1 MRKKL
6 RPDVASDTSR
16 RNNNCVTITGQMKIT
31 VIRTNRQHQLCVTN
45 RSIGHLLERMLKD
58 DSKFTIQKFRDMVP
72 SMNFGYDG
80 YKDMP
85 TWHRVY
91 PAAEFQKDENGNL
104 RMKAFNGLLLL
115 SFRNILKPED
125 VQLVKKQAAF
135 LPSTLIAVTGADGR
149 SVEILV
155 KFSDEKGELP
165 TDEEHADRLYQSAYR
180 HILPIYQSV
189 IHAEIASQK
198 PSIRSYFLLTLD
210 TQPYYNPQAVALKV
224 DEKLMLQEP
233 TPSIPEAKSDPT
245 DKKEKGMK
253 GSKENIEKMMKY
265 LNEKYDLRYN
275 MVMKYTEYV
284 PKDKEWIGFQAV
296 EPRVQKSLTLEVQ
309 LAGINVSIKDV
320 RNFLESNFIK
330 NYNPV
335 EEFLFICY
343 DNWDGKDHIRA
354 LARTVPTNNP
364 HWEDWFYTWFLAMVE
379 QWHNRTGRQYGNSV
393 APLLISKQG
402 YNKSTF
408 CRRLIP
414 PQLQWGYTDN
424 LILSEKRQVLQ
435 AMSQCLLINL
445 DEFNQIS
452 AKVQQGFLKN
462 LIQLPNVKYK
472 PPYGSHVQEF
482 PRTASFIATSN
493 MDDILTDPSGNR
505 RFIGIELTGPIDVS
519 VRPNYQQLFAQ
530 AEKAIWNGEK
540 TYFDAEQ
547 TALIMENNRRYQ
559 QIDPVMQCFSESFT
573 PTEDENE
580 GTFMTAAAIFSELK
594 AKYGASL
601 EAKSLLSFGRCLKN
615 IDGLK
620 RKRTMKGT
628 EYLVIRRK

>member
-1 MRKKL
+1 
-6 RPDVASDTSR
+6 
-16 RNNNCVTITGQMKIT
+16 MKIT

-104 RMKAFNGLLLL
+104 RMKTFNGLLLL

-180 HILPIYQSV
+180 HILPIYQSI

-198 PSIRSYFLLTLD
+198 PSIRSNFLLTLD
-210 TQPYYNPQAVALKV
+210 TLPYYNPQAVALKV
-224 DEKLMLQEP
+224 DEKLMHQET
-233 TPSIPEAKSDPT
+233 TPSIPEAKSTPT
-245 DKKEKGMK
+245 DKKEKSMK

-335 EEFLFICY
+335 EEFLFTCY

-452 AKVQQGFLKN
+452 PKVQQGFLKN

-615 IDGLK
+615 IEGLK

-628 EYLVIRRK
+628 EYLIIKRK

>member
-1 MRKKL
+1 
-6 RPDVASDTSR
+6 
-16 RNNNCVTITGQMKIT
+16 MKIT

-125 VQLVKKQAAF
+125 VQFVKKQAAF

-224 DEKLMLQEP
+224 DEKLMFQEP

-335 EEFLFICY
+335 EEFLFTCY

-505 RFIGIELTGPIDVS
+505 RFISIELTGPIDIS

-559 QIDPVMQCFSESFT
+559 QVDPIMQCFSESFT

-628 EYLVIRRK
+628 EYLVIRQKQH

>member
-1 MRKKL
+1 MR
-6 RPDVASDTSR
+6 
-16 RNNNCVTITGQMKIT
+16 IT

-165 TDEEHADRLYQSAYR
+165 TDTDEEHADRLYQSAYR

-335 EEFLFICY
+335 EEFLFTCY
-343 DNWDGKDHIRA
+343 DNWDGKDYIRA

-559 QIDPVMQCFSESFT
+559 QVAPIMQCFSESFT

-580 GTFMTAAAIFSELK
+580 GIFMTAAAIFSELK

-628 EYLVIRRK
+628 EYLVIRRKQH

>member
-1 MRKKL
+1 
-6 RPDVASDTSR
+6 
-16 RNNNCVTITGQMKIT
+16 MKIT

-198 PSIRSYFLLTLD
+198 PSIRSNFLLTLD
-210 TQPYYNPQAVALKV
+210 TLPYYNPQAVALKV
-224 DEKLMLQEP
+224 DEKLMHQET
-233 TPSIPEAKSDPT
+233 TPSIPEAKSTPT

-309 LAGINVSIKDV
+309 LAGINVSIKDI

-335 EEFLFICY
+335 EEFLFTCY

-452 AKVQQGFLKN
+452 PKVQQGFLKN

-559 QIDPVMQCFSESFT
+559 QIDPVMQCFCESFT

>member
-1 MRKKL
+1 
-6 RPDVASDTSR
+6 
-16 RNNNCVTITGQMKIT
+16 MKIT

-58 DSKFTIQKFRDMVP
+58 DSKSTIQKFRDMVP

-104 RMKAFNGLLLL
+104 KMKAFNGLLLL

-198 PSIRSYFLLTLD
+198 PSIRSNFLLTLD
-210 TQPYYNPQAVALKV
+210 TLPYYNPQAVALKV
-224 DEKLMLQEP
+224 DEKLMHQET
-233 TPSIPEAKSDPT
+233 TPSIPEAKSTPT

-265 LNEKYDLRYN
+265 LNEKYELRYN

-335 EEFLFICY
+335 EEFLFTCY

-559 QIDPVMQCFSESFT
+559 QIDPVMQCFCESFT

-628 EYLVIRRK
+628 EYLIIRRK

>member
-1 MRKKL
+1 MRI
-6 RPDVASDTSR
+6 
-16 RNNNCVTITGQMKIT
+16 TI
-31 VIRTNRQHQLCVTN
+31 IRTNRQHQLCVTN

-58 DSKFTIQKFRDMVP
+58 DSKSTIQKFRDMVP

-198 PSIRSYFLLTLD
+198 PSIRSNFLLTLD
-210 TQPYYNPQAVALKV
+210 TLPYYNPQAVALKV
-224 DEKLMLQEP
+224 DEKLMHQET
-233 TPSIPEAKSDPT
+233 TPSIPEAKSTPT
-245 DKKEKGMK
+245 DKKEKSMK

-335 EEFLFICY
+335 EEFLFTCY

-559 QIDPVMQCFSESFT
+559 QIDPVMQCFCESFT

-628 EYLVIRRK
+628 EYLIIRRK

>member
-1 MRKKL
+1 
-6 RPDVASDTSR
+6 
-16 RNNNCVTITGQMKIT
+16 MKIT

-58 DSKFTIQKFRDMVP
+58 DSKSTIQKFRDMVP

-155 KFSDEKGELP
+155 KFTDEKGELP

-198 PSIRSYFLLTLD
+198 PSIRSNFLLTLD
-210 TQPYYNPQAVALKV
+210 TLPYYNPQAVALKV
-224 DEKLMLQEP
+224 DEKLMHQET
-233 TPSIPEAKSDPT
+233 TPSIPEAKSTPT

-335 EEFLFICY
+335 EEFLFTCY

-530 AEKAIWNGEK
+530 AEKAIWNEEK

-628 EYLVIRRK
+628 EYLIIRRK

>member
-1 MRKKL
+1 MR
-6 RPDVASDTSR
+6 
-16 RNNNCVTITGQMKIT
+16 IT

-245 DKKEKGMK
+245 DKKGKGMK

-335 EEFLFICY
+335 EEFLFTCY

-452 AKVQQGFLKN
+452 ARVQQGFLKN

-559 QIDPVMQCFSESFT
+559 QVDPVMQCFSESFT

-628 EYLVIRRK
+628 EYLVIRRKQH

>member
-1 MRKKL
+1 
-6 RPDVASDTSR
+6 
-16 RNNNCVTITGQMKIT
+16 
-31 VIRTNRQHQLCVTN
+31 
-45 RSIGHLLERMLKD
+45 MLKD

-155 KFSDEKGELP
+155 KFSDEKSELP
-165 TDEEHADRLYQSAYR
+165 TDEEHANRLYQNAYR

-335 EEFLFICY
+335 EEFLFTCY

-559 QIDPVMQCFSESFT
+559 QVDPVMQCFSESFT
-573 PTEDENE
+573 PT
-580 GTFMTAAAIFSELK
+580 
-594 AKYGASL
+594 
-601 EAKSLLSFGRCLKN
+601 
-615 IDGLK
+615 
-620 RKRTMKGT
+620 
-628 EYLVIRRK
+628 

>member
-1 MRKKL
+1 
-6 RPDVASDTSR
+6 
-16 RNNNCVTITGQMKIT
+16 MKIT

-72 SMNFGYDG
+72 AMNFGYDG

-155 KFSDEKGELP
+155 KFTDEKGELP

-198 PSIRSYFLLTLD
+198 PSIRSNFLLTLD
-210 TQPYYNPQAVALKV
+210 TLPYYNPQAVALKV
-224 DEKLMLQEP
+224 DEKLMHQET
-233 TPSIPEAKSDPT
+233 TPSIPEAKSTPT

-265 LNEKYDLRYN
+265 LNEKYELRYN

-335 EEFLFICY
+335 EEFLFTCY

-559 QIDPVMQCFSESFT
+559 QIDPVMQCFCESFT

-628 EYLVIRRK
+628 EYLIIRRK

>member
-1 MRKKL
+1 
-6 RPDVASDTSR
+6 
-16 RNNNCVTITGQMKIT
+16 MKIT

-58 DSKFTIQKFRDMVP
+58 DSKSTIQKFRDMVP

-155 KFSDEKGELP
+155 KFTDEKGELP

-198 PSIRSYFLLTLD
+198 PSIRSNFLLTLD
-210 TQPYYNPQAVALKV
+210 TLPYYNPQAVALKV
-224 DEKLMLQEP
+224 DEKLMHQET
-233 TPSIPEAKSDPT
+233 TPSIPEAKSTPT

-265 LNEKYDLRYN
+265 LNEKYELRYN

-284 PKDKEWIGFQAV
+284 LKDKEWIGFQAV

-335 EEFLFICY
+335 EEFLFTCY

-559 QIDPVMQCFSESFT
+559 QIDPVMQCFCESFT

>member
-1 MRKKL
+1 
-6 RPDVASDTSR
+6 
-16 RNNNCVTITGQMKIT
+16 MKIT

-58 DSKFTIQKFRDMVP
+58 DSKSTIQKFRDMVP

-155 KFSDEKGELP
+155 KFTDEKGELP

-198 PSIRSYFLLTLD
+198 PSIRSNFLLTLD
-210 TQPYYNPQAVALKV
+210 NLPYYNPQAVALKV
-224 DEKLMLQEP
+224 DEKLMHQET
-233 TPSIPEAKSDPT
+233 TPSIPEAKSTPT

-265 LNEKYDLRYN
+265 LNEKYELRYN

-335 EEFLFICY
+335 EEFLFTCY

-559 QIDPVMQCFSESFT
+559 QIDPVMQCFCESFT

>member
-1 MRKKL
+1 
-6 RPDVASDTSR
+6 
-16 RNNNCVTITGQMKIT
+16 MKIT

-58 DSKFTIQKFRDMVP
+58 DSKSTIQKFRDMVP

-198 PSIRSYFLLTLD
+198 PSIRSNFLLTLD
-210 TQPYYNPQAVALKV
+210 TLPYYNPQAVALKV
-224 DEKLMLQEP
+224 DEKLMHQET
-233 TPSIPEAKSDPT
+233 TPSIPEAKSTPT

-265 LNEKYDLRYN
+265 LNEKYELRYN

-335 EEFLFICY
+335 EEFLFTCY

-559 QIDPVMQCFSESFT
+559 QIDPVMQCFCESFT

-594 AKYGASL
+594 VSGSAFIPCP
-601 EAKSLLSFGRCLKN
+601 LS
-615 IDGLK
+615 
-620 RKRTMKGT
+620 
-628 EYLVIRRK
+628 

>member
-1 MRKKL
+1 
-6 RPDVASDTSR
+6 
-16 RNNNCVTITGQMKIT
+16 MKIT

-58 DSKFTIQKFRDMVP
+58 DSKSTIQKFRDMVP

-198 PSIRSYFLLTLD
+198 PSIRSNFLLTLD
-210 TQPYYNPQAVALKV
+210 TLPYYNPQAVALKV
-224 DEKLMLQEP
+224 DEKLMHQET
-233 TPSIPEAKSDPT
+233 TPSIPEAKSTPT

-265 LNEKYDLRYN
+265 LNEKYELRYN

-335 EEFLFICY
+335 EEFLFTCY

-559 QIDPVMQCFSESFT
+559 QIDPVMQCFCESFT

-615 IDGLK
+615 IDELK

-628 EYLVIRRK
+628 EYLIIRRK

>member
-1 MRKKL
+1 
-6 RPDVASDTSR
+6 
-16 RNNNCVTITGQMKIT
+16 MKIT

-91 PAAEFQKDENGNL
+91 PAAEFQKDDNGNL

-165 TDEEHADRLYQSAYR
+165 TDEEHADRLYKSAYR

-198 PSIRSYFLLTLD
+198 PSIRSNFLLTLD
-210 TQPYYNPQAVALKV
+210 NLPYYNPQAVALKV
-224 DEKLMLQEP
+224 DEKLMHQET
-233 TPSIPEAKSDPT
+233 TPSIPEAKSTPT

-335 EEFLFICY
+335 EEFLFTCY

-424 LILSEKRQVLQ
+424 LSLSEKRQVLQ

-559 QIDPVMQCFSESFT
+559 QIDPVMQCFCESFT

>member
-1 MRKKL
+1 
-6 RPDVASDTSR
+6 
-16 RNNNCVTITGQMKIT
+16 MKIT

-198 PSIRSYFLLTLD
+198 PSIRSNFLLTLD
-210 TQPYYNPQAVALKV
+210 NLPYYNPQAVALKV
-224 DEKLMLQEP
+224 DEKLMHQET

-335 EEFLFICY
+335 EEFLFTCY

-354 LARTVPTNNP
+354 LARNVPTNNP

-559 QIDPVMQCFSESFT
+559 QVDPVMQCFSESFT

-628 EYLVIRRK
+628 EYLVIKR

>member
-1 MRKKL
+1 
-6 RPDVASDTSR
+6 
-16 RNNNCVTITGQMKIT
+16 MKIT

-155 KFSDEKGELP
+155 KFTDEKGELP

-198 PSIRSYFLLTLD
+198 PSIRSNFLLTLD
-210 TQPYYNPQAVALKV
+210 NLPYYNPQAVALKV
-224 DEKLMLQEP
+224 DEKLMHQET
-233 TPSIPEAKSDPT
+233 TPSIPEAKSTPT

-335 EEFLFICY
+335 EEFLFTCY

-559 QIDPVMQCFSESFT
+559 QIDPVMQCFCESFT

>member
-1 MRKKL
+1 
-6 RPDVASDTSR
+6 
-16 RNNNCVTITGQMKIT
+16 MKIT

-125 VQLVKKQAAF
+125 VQFVKKQAAF
-135 LPSTLIAVTGADGR
+135 LPSTLIAVTGVDGR

-245 DKKEKGMK
+245 DKKGKGMK

-335 EEFLFICY
+335 EEFLFTCY

-354 LARTVPTNNP
+354 LARSVPTNNP

-628 EYLVIRRK
+628 EYLVIRQKQH

>member
-1 MRKKL
+1 
-6 RPDVASDTSR
+6 
-16 RNNNCVTITGQMKIT
+16 
-31 VIRTNRQHQLCVTN
+31 
-45 RSIGHLLERMLKD
+45 
-58 DSKFTIQKFRDMVP
+58 
-72 SMNFGYDG
+72 
-80 YKDMP
+80 MP

-91 PAAEFQKDENGNL
+91 PAAEFQKEENGNL

-125 VQLVKKQAAF
+125 VLLVKKQAAF

-165 TDEEHADRLYQSAYR
+165 TDEEHANQLYQNAYR

-335 EEFLFICY
+335 EDFLFTCY

>member
-1 MRKKL
+1 MR
-6 RPDVASDTSR
+6 
-16 RNNNCVTITGQMKIT
+16 IT

-58 DSKFTIQKFRDMVP
+58 DSKSTIQKFRDMVP

-155 KFSDEKGELP
+155 KFTDEKGELP

-198 PSIRSYFLLTLD
+198 PSIRSNFLLTLD
-210 TQPYYNPQAVALKV
+210 TLPYYNPQAVALKV
-224 DEKLMLQEP
+224 DEKLMHQET
-233 TPSIPEAKSDPT
+233 TPSIPEAKSTPT

-265 LNEKYDLRYN
+265 LNEKYELRYN

-335 EEFLFICY
+335 EEFLFTCY

-472 PPYGSHVQEF
+472 PPYSSHVQEF

-559 QIDPVMQCFSESFT
+559 QIDPVMQCFCESFT

-628 EYLVIRRK
+628 EYLIIRRK

>member
-1 MRKKL
+1 MR
-6 RPDVASDTSR
+6 
-16 RNNNCVTITGQMKIT
+16 IT

-58 DSKFTIQKFRDMVP
+58 DSKFTIQKFRDVVP

-91 PAAEFQKDENGNL
+91 PAAEFQKEENGNL

-125 VQLVKKQAAF
+125 VLLVKKQAAF

-165 TDEEHADRLYQSAYR
+165 TDEEHAVRLYQSAYR

-253 GSKENIEKMMKY
+253 GSKENIEKMMKF

-284 PKDKEWIGFQAV
+284 PKNKEWIGFQAL

-335 EEFLFICY
+335 EDFLFTCY

-445 DEFNQIS
+445 AEFNQIS
-452 AKVQQGFLKN
+452 AKVQQGFQKN

-493 MDDILTDPSGNR
+493 LDDILTDPSGNR

>member
-1 MRKKL
+1 
-6 RPDVASDTSR
+6 
-16 RNNNCVTITGQMKIT
+16 MKIT

-58 DSKFTIQKFRDMVP
+58 DSKSTIQKFRDMVP

-198 PSIRSYFLLTLD
+198 PSIRSNFLLTLD
-210 TQPYYNPQAVALKV
+210 TLPYYNPQAVALKV
-224 DEKLMLQEP
+224 DEKLMHQET
-233 TPSIPEAKSDPT
+233 TPSIPEAKSTPT

-335 EEFLFICY
+335 EEFLFTCY

-559 QIDPVMQCFSESFT
+559 QIDPVMQCFCESFT

-628 EYLVIRRK
+628 EYLIIRRK

>member
-1 MRKKL
+1 
-6 RPDVASDTSR
+6 
-16 RNNNCVTITGQMKIT
+16 MKIT

-45 RSIGHLLERMLKD
+45 RSIGHILERMLKD

-210 TQPYYNPQAVALKV
+210 NLPYYNPQAVALKV
-224 DEKLMLQEP
+224 DEKLMHQET
-233 TPSIPEAKSDPT
+233 TPSIPEAKSTPT

-265 LNEKYDLRYN
+265 LNEKYELRYN

-335 EEFLFICY
+335 EEFLFTCY

-379 QWHNRTGRQYGNSV
+379 QWHNCTGRQYGNSV

-559 QIDPVMQCFSESFT
+559 QIDPVMQCFCESFT

-628 EYLVIRRK
+628 EYLIIRRK

>member
-1 MRKKL
+1 MR
-6 RPDVASDTSR
+6 
-16 RNNNCVTITGQMKIT
+16 IT

-104 RMKAFNGLLLL
+104 RIKAFNGLLLL

-135 LPSTLIAVTGADGR
+135 LPSTLIALTGADGR

-224 DEKLMLQEP
+224 DEKLMHQET
-233 TPSIPEAKSDPT
+233 TPSIPEAKSTPT

-335 EEFLFICY
+335 EEFLFTCY

-472 PPYGSHVQEF
+472 PPYGGHVQEF

>member
-1 MRKKL
+1 
-6 RPDVASDTSR
+6 
-16 RNNNCVTITGQMKIT
+16 MKIT

-210 TQPYYNPQAVALKV
+210 TLPYYNPQAVALKV
-224 DEKLMLQEP
+224 DEKLMHQET
-233 TPSIPEAKSDPT
+233 TPSIPDAKSDPT

-335 EEFLFICY
+335 EEFLFTCY

-559 QIDPVMQCFSESFT
+559 QIDPVMQCFCESFT

>member
-1 MRKKL
+1 
-6 RPDVASDTSR
+6 
-16 RNNNCVTITGQMKIT
+16 MKIT

-58 DSKFTIQKFRDMVP
+58 DSKSTIQKFRDMVP

-155 KFSDEKGELP
+155 KFTDEKGELP

-198 PSIRSYFLLTLD
+198 PSIRSNFLLTLD
-210 TQPYYNPQAVALKV
+210 TLPYYNPQAVALKV
-224 DEKLMLQEP
+224 DEKLMHQET
-233 TPSIPEAKSDPT
+233 TPSIPEAKSTPT

-265 LNEKYDLRYN
+265 LNEKYELRYN

-335 EEFLFICY
+335 EEFLFTCY

-354 LARTVPTNNP
+354 LAHTVPTNNP

-559 QIDPVMQCFSESFT
+559 QIDPVMQCFCESFT

-628 EYLVIRRK
+628 EYLIIRRK

>member
-1 MRKKL
+1 
-6 RPDVASDTSR
+6 
-16 RNNNCVTITGQMKIT
+16 MKIT

-58 DSKFTIQKFRDMVP
+58 DSKSTIQKFRDMVP

-155 KFSDEKGELP
+155 KFTDEKGELP

-224 DEKLMLQEP
+224 DEKLMLQAP
-233 TPSIPEAKSDPT
+233 TPSIPEAKSTPT

-335 EEFLFICY
+335 EEFLFTCY

-559 QIDPVMQCFSESFT
+559 QIDPVMQCFCESFT

>member
-1 MRKKL
+1 
-6 RPDVASDTSR
+6 
-16 RNNNCVTITGQMKIT
+16 MKIT

-180 HILPIYQSV
+180 NILPIYQSV

-210 TQPYYNPQAVALKV
+210 TLPYYNPQAVALKV
-224 DEKLMLQEP
+224 DEKLMHQET

-309 LAGINVSIKDV
+309 LADINVSIKDV

-335 EEFLFICY
+335 EEFLFTCY

-354 LARTVPTNNP
+354 LARTVPTNTP

-559 QIDPVMQCFSESFT
+559 QIDPVMQCFCESFT

>member
-1 MRKKL
+1 
-6 RPDVASDTSR
+6 
-16 RNNNCVTITGQMKIT
+16 MKIT

-58 DSKFTIQKFRDMVP
+58 DSKSTIQKFRDMVP

-155 KFSDEKGELP
+155 KFTDEKGELP

-210 TQPYYNPQAVALKV
+210 NLPYYNPQAVALKV
-224 DEKLMLQEP
+224 DEKLMHQET
-233 TPSIPEAKSDPT
+233 TPSIPEAKSTPT

-335 EEFLFICY
+335 EEFLFTCY

-559 QIDPVMQCFSESFT
+559 QIDPVMQCFCESFT

-628 EYLVIRRK
+628 EYLIIRRK

>member
-1 MRKKL
+1 MR
-6 RPDVASDTSR
+6 
-16 RNNNCVTITGQMKIT
+16 IT

-165 TDEEHADRLYQSAYR
+165 TDTDEEHADRLYQSAYR

-335 EEFLFICY
+335 EEFLFTCY
-343 DNWDGKDHIRA
+343 DNWDGKDYIRA

-559 QIDPVMQCFSESFT
+559 QVVLP
-573 PTEDENE
+573 
-580 GTFMTAAAIFSELK
+580 
-594 AKYGASL
+594 
-601 EAKSLLSFGRCLKN
+601 
-615 IDGLK
+615 
-620 RKRTMKGT
+620 
-628 EYLVIRRK
+628 

>member
-1 MRKKL
+1 
-6 RPDVASDTSR
+6 
-16 RNNNCVTITGQMKIT
+16 MKIT

-58 DSKFTIQKFRDMVP
+58 DSKFTIQKFRVLLACMF
-72 SMNFGYDG
+72 FGYDG
-80 YKDMP
+80 FYEMP
-85 TWHRVY
+85 RWLRVY

-224 DEKLMLQEP
+224 NEKLMLQEP

-393 APLLISKQG
+393 AHLLISKQG

-452 AKVQQGFLKN
+452 ARVQQGFLKN

-628 EYLVIRRK
+628 EYLVIRQKQH

>member
-1 MRKKL
+1 MRI
-6 RPDVASDTSR
+6 
-16 RNNNCVTITGQMKIT
+16 TI
-31 VIRTNRQHQLCVTN
+31 IRTNRQHQLCVTN

-165 TDEEHADRLYQSAYR
+165 TDEEHANRLYQNAYR

-335 EEFLFICY
+335 EEFLFTCY

-379 QWHNRTGRQYGNSV
+379 QWHNRTGRQYGNNV

-559 QIDPVMQCFSESFT
+559 QVDPVMQCFSESFT

-628 EYLVIRRK
+628 EYLVIRRKQH

>member
-1 MRKKL
+1 
-6 RPDVASDTSR
+6 
-16 RNNNCVTITGQMKIT
+16 MKIT

-198 PSIRSYFLLTLD
+198 PSIRSNFLLTLD
-210 TQPYYNPQAVALKV
+210 TLPYYNPQAVALKV
-224 DEKLMLQEP
+224 DEKLMHQET
-233 TPSIPEAKSDPT
+233 TPSIPEAEIDPT

-335 EEFLFICY
+335 EDFLFTCY

-530 AEKAIWNGEK
+530 AEKAIWNEEK

-559 QIDPVMQCFSESFT
+559 QIDPVMQCFCESFT

>member
-1 MRKKL
+1 MR
-6 RPDVASDTSR
+6 
-16 RNNNCVTITGQMKIT
+16 IT

-245 DKKEKGMK
+245 DKKGKGMK

-335 EEFLFICY
+335 EEFLFTCY

-354 LARTVPTNNP
+354 LARSVPTNNP

-559 QIDPVMQCFSESFT
+559 QVDPVMQCFSESFT

-628 EYLVIRRK
+628 EYLVIRRKQH

>member
-1 MRKKL
+1 
-6 RPDVASDTSR
+6 
-16 RNNNCVTITGQMKIT
+16 MKIT

-165 TDEEHADRLYQSAYR
+165 TDEEHADRLYQSACR

-335 EEFLFICY
+335 EDFLFTCY

-354 LARTVPTNNP
+354 LARTERTNTP
-364 HWEDWFYTWFLAMVE
+364 HWEGWFNTWFLAMVE

-424 LILSEKRQVLQ
+424 LILSEKRQVLP

-540 TYFDAEQ
+540 TYFDAEE

-615 IDGLK
+615 INGLK

-628 EYLVIRRK
+628 EYLVIWRKQH

>member
-1 MRKKL
+1 
-6 RPDVASDTSR
+6 
-16 RNNNCVTITGQMKIT
+16 MKIT

-58 DSKFTIQKFRDMVP
+58 DSKSTIQKFRDMVP

-198 PSIRSYFLLTLD
+198 PSIRSNFLLTLD
-210 TQPYYNPQAVALKV
+210 TLPYYNPQAVALKV
-224 DEKLMLQEP
+224 DEKLMHQET
-233 TPSIPEAKSDPT
+233 TPSIPEAKSTPT

-265 LNEKYDLRYN
+265 LNEKYELRYN

-309 LAGINVSIKDV
+309 LASINVSIKDV

-335 EEFLFICY
+335 EEFLFTCY

-559 QIDPVMQCFSESFT
+559 QIDPVMQCFCESFT

>member
-1 MRKKL
+1 
-6 RPDVASDTSR
+6 
-16 RNNNCVTITGQMKIT
+16 MKIT

-58 DSKFTIQKFRDMVP
+58 DSKSTIQKFRDMVP

-104 RMKAFNGLLLL
+104 KMKAFNGLLLL

-198 PSIRSYFLLTLD
+198 PSIRSNFLLTLD
-210 TQPYYNPQAVALKV
+210 TLPYYNPQAVALKV
-224 DEKLMLQEP
+224 DEKLMHQET
-233 TPSIPEAKSDPT
+233 TPSIPEAKSTPT

-265 LNEKYDLRYN
+265 LNEKYELRYN

-335 EEFLFICY
+335 EEFLFTCY

-559 QIDPVMQCFSESFT
+559 QIDPVMQCFCESFT

>member
-1 MRKKL
+1 MR
-6 RPDVASDTSR
+6 
-16 RNNNCVTITGQMKIT
+16 IT

-58 DSKFTIQKFRDMVP
+58 DSKSTIQKFRDMVP

-198 PSIRSYFLLTLD
+198 PSIRSNFLLTLD
-210 TQPYYNPQAVALKV
+210 TLPYYNPQAVALKV
-224 DEKLMLQEP
+224 DEKLMHQET
-233 TPSIPEAKSDPT
+233 TPSIPEAKSTPT

-265 LNEKYDLRYN
+265 LNEKYELRYN

-335 EEFLFICY
+335 EEFLFTCY

-559 QIDPVMQCFSESFT
+559 QIDPVMQCFCESFT

>member
-1 MRKKL
+1 MRI
-6 RPDVASDTSR
+6 
-16 RNNNCVTITGQMKIT
+16 TI
-31 VIRTNRQHQLCVTN
+31 IRTNRQHQLCVTN

-58 DSKFTIQKFRDMVP
+58 DSKFTIQKFRDVVP

-91 PAAEFQKDENGNL
+91 PAAEFQKEENGNL

-125 VQLVKKQAAF
+125 VLLVKKQAAF

-224 DEKLMLQEP
+224 DEKLMHQEP

-265 LNEKYDLRYN
+265 LNKKYDLRYN

-335 EEFLFICY
+335 EEFLFTCY

-424 LILSEKRQVLQ
+424 LILSEKRLVLQ

-540 TYFDAEQ
+540 TYFDAEE
-547 TALIMENNRRYQ
+547 TALIMENNRLYQ

-628 EYLVIRRK
+628 EYLIIRRK

>member
-1 MRKKL
+1 
-6 RPDVASDTSR
+6 
-16 RNNNCVTITGQMKIT
+16 MKIT

-155 KFSDEKGELP
+155 KFTDEKGELP

-198 PSIRSYFLLTLD
+198 PSIRSNFLLTLD
-210 TQPYYNPQAVALKV
+210 TLPYYNPQAVALKV
-224 DEKLMLQEP
+224 DEKLMHQET
-233 TPSIPEAKSDPT
+233 TPSIPEAKIDPT

-335 EEFLFICY
+335 EEFLFTCY

-547 TALIMENNRRYQ
+547 TALLMENNRRYQ
-559 QIDPVMQCFSESFT
+559 QIDPVIQCFCESFT